1 MTRKYKELLTTPRFY
16 LCMYEV
22 HFKYHLRIVLRILNT
37 KNNNNS
43 IVPGKRIKSVDDQIK
58 RGRLNADE
66 AKLSYQQQQTVLN
79 LYNCG
84 ITPKIIAIQLD
95 LTEREVFNIIRKV
108 LTDDKRKEESV
119 KEVSNSSSLGMFYL
133 DSVIDTERLIKDAQ
147 KRMWTAL
154 KLEPKFDIPLEQT
167 QEILEKFCDSKI
179 TLAILHVDLVGSTKL
194 SMTLPTEKLAIII
207 QAFTQEM
214 SLLISAYGG
223 HVFKYVGDAILAF
236 FFLSD
241 NNLYLPCSNAV
252 NCARTMI
259 RVMQDGINPI
269 LNDNDYPEMGV
280 RVGID
285 VGENVVVQY
294 GWSTNSYTLI
304 ESNHVNETNSRN
316 RGDDQYYI
324 DNKEVVSSTTTK
336 DNSGSIKP
344 SRVIRKPHLDVLGY
358 TTSIAAKM
366 TGFATPNQ
374 ITIGLS
380 VYESLDSANKSKFK
394 KVNISKDDWDYINP
408 STGKVYD
415 IYIGNI
421 DDAHM

>member
-1 MTRKYKELLTTPRFY
+1 MGL
-16 LCMYEV
+16 
-22 HFKYHLRIVLRILNT
+22 
-37 KNNNNS
+37 
-43 IVPGKRIKSVDDQIK
+43 GKRNKSMDHQNK
-58 RGRLNADE
+58 REGINTEE
-66 AKLSYQQQQTVLN
+66 AKLSYQQQTVLN

-84 ITPKIIAIQLD
+84 ITPEIIALQLD
-95 LTEREVFNIIRKV
+95 STNEEVISIIRKV
-108 LTDDKRKEESV
+108 LSDDKRKAESI

-179 TLAILHVDLVGSTKL
+179 ILAILHVDLVGSTKL
-194 SMTLPTEKLAIII
+194 SMTLPTEKLAIIV

-241 NNLYLPCSNAV
+241 NNLYLPCNNAV

-280 RVGID
+280 RVGIE

-294 GWSTNSYTLI
+294 GWSTNSYSLI
-304 ESNHVNETNSRN
+304 EENHDNEIDSHN
-316 RGDDQYYI
+316 DKDAQYYI
-324 DNKEVVSSTTTK
+324 DNKEVVRSITDNSVTTK
-336 DNSGSIKP
+336 TN
-344 SRVIRKPHLDVLGY
+344 RMVRKPHLDVLGY

-366 TGFATPNQ
+366 TGFATPDQ
-374 ITIGLS
+374 IMIGQS
-380 VYESLDSANKSKFK
+380 VYETLDPVNKSKFK
-394 KVNISKDDWDYINP
+394 KVNISEDDWDYINP

-415 IYIGNI
+415 IYGGNI
-421 DDAHM
+421 DVVHT

>member
-1 MTRKYKELLTTPRFY
+1 MD
-16 LCMYEV
+16 
-22 HFKYHLRIVLRILNT
+22 T
-37 KNNNNS
+37 KNNNNLMG
-43 IVPGKRIKSVDDQIK
+43 PGKRNKSVDDQIK
-58 RGRLNADE
+58 REGISTQV
-66 AKLSYQQQQTVLN
+66 AKLSYQQQTVLN

-84 ITPKIIAIQLD
+84 ITPEIIALQLD
-95 LTEREVFNIIRKV
+95 STKREVISIIRKV
-108 LTDDKRKEESV
+108 LSDDKRKEKSI
-119 KEVSNSSSLGMFYL
+119 KQVSDSSSLGMFYL
-133 DSVIDTERLIKDAQ
+133 DSVIDTERSIKDAQ
-147 KRMWTAL
+147 ERMWKAL

-167 QEILEKFCDSKI
+167 QEILEKFCESKI
-179 TLAILHVDLVGSTKL
+179 ILAILHVDLVGSTKL
-194 SMTLPTEKLAIII
+194 SMTLPTEKLATIV

-223 HVFKYVGDAILAF
+223 HVFKYVGDALLAF

-259 RVMQDGINPI
+259 RVMQNGINPI

-285 VGENVVVQY
+285 VGENVIVQY

-304 ESNHVNETNSRN
+304 EDNHHSNDTNYRIG
-316 RGDDQYYI
+316 GDAKYYN
-324 DNKEVVSSTTTK
+324 DNKEVVRSTS
-336 DNSGSIKP
+336 DNSDSIKTNHI
-344 SRVIRKPHLDVLGY
+344 IRKPHLDVLGY
-358 TTSIAAKM
+358 TTSIAAKI

-374 ITIGLS
+374 IMIGQS
-380 VYESLDSANKSKFK
+380 VYEILDPVNKGKFN

-415 IYIGNI
+415 IYSSI
-421 DDAHM
+421 DVAHT

>member
-1 MTRKYKELLTTPRFY
+1 M
-16 LCMYEV
+16 
-22 HFKYHLRIVLRILNT
+22 
-37 KNNNNS
+37 
-43 IVPGKRIKSVDDQIK
+43 
-58 RGRLNADE
+58 
-66 AKLSYQQQQTVLN
+66 SYQQQTVLN

-84 ITPKIIAIQLD
+84 ITPEIIALQLD
-95 LTEREVFNIIRKV
+95 STNEEVISIIRKV
-108 LTDDKRKEESV
+108 LSDDKRKAESI
-119 KEVSNSSSLGMFYL
+119 KQVSDSSSLGMFYL

-147 KRMWTAL
+147 KRMWNAL

-167 QEILEKFCDSKI
+167 QEILEKFCGSKI
-179 TLAILHVDLVGSTKL
+179 KLVILHVDLVGSTKL
-194 SMTLPTEKLAIII
+194 SMILPTEKLAIIV

-241 NNLYLPCSNAV
+241 NNMYLPCSNAV

-294 GWSTNSYTLI
+294 GWSTNSYALI
-304 ESNHVNETNSRN
+304 EENHNNGTDSHN
-316 RGDDQYYI
+316 DKDAQYYI
-324 DNKEVVSSTTTK
+324 DNKEAVRSIT
-336 DNSGSIKP
+336 DNSVTIKTN
-344 SRVIRKPHLDVLGY
+344 RMIKKPHLDVLGY
-358 TTSIAAKM
+358 TTSIGAKM

-374 ITIGLS
+374 IMIGQS
-380 VYESLDSANKSKFK
+380 VYETLDPANKSKFE
-394 KVNISKDDWDYINP
+394 KVNISKNDWDYINS

-415 IYIGNI
+415 IYGGNI
-421 DDAHM
+421 DVVHT

>member
-1 MTRKYKELLTTPRFY
+1 
-16 LCMYEV
+16 
-22 HFKYHLRIVLRILNT
+22 VL
-37 KNNNNS
+37 S
-43 IVPGKRIKSVDDQIK
+43 
-58 RGRLNADE
+58 
-66 AKLSYQQQQTVLN
+66 
-79 LYNCG
+79 
-84 ITPKIIAIQLD
+84 
-95 LTEREVFNIIRKV
+95 
-108 LTDDKRKEESV
+108 DDKRKEESV
-119 KEVSNSSSLGMFYL
+119 KQVSDSSSLGMFYL

-154 KLEPKFDIPLEQT
+154 KLEPRFDIPLEQT
-167 QEILEKFCDSKI
+167 QEILERFCDSKI

-194 SMTLPTEKLAIII
+194 SMTLPTEKLAIIL

-236 FFLSD
+236 FFLID

-252 NCARTMI
+252 NCARAMI

-304 ESNHVNETNSRN
+304 EMNHDNETDSCNDKDAQN
-316 RGDDQYYI
+316 YI
-324 DNKEVVSSTTTK
+324 DNKDVVSSITR
-336 DNSGSIKP
+336 DNSGSNKT
-344 SRVIRKPHLDVLGY
+344 SRVIRKPHLDILGY

-374 ITIGLS
+374 IMIGQS
-380 VYESLDSANKSKFK
+380 VYEC
-394 KVNISKDDWDYINP
+394 
-408 STGKVYD
+408 
-415 IYIGNI
+415 
-421 DDAHM
+421 

>member
-1 MTRKYKELLTTPRFY
+1 MGPRKR
-16 LCMYEV
+16 
-22 HFKYHLRIVLRILNT
+22 N
-37 KNNNNS
+37 
-43 IVPGKRIKSVDDQIK
+43 KSVDHQNK
-58 RGRLNADE
+58 RKGIDTE
-66 AKLSYQQQQTVLN
+66 EVKLSYQQQTVLN

-84 ITPKIIAIQLD
+84 ITPEIIALQLD
-95 LTEREVFNIIRKV
+95 STNEEVISIIRKV
-108 LTDDKRKEESV
+108 LIDDKRKAESI
-119 KEVSNSSSLGMFYL
+119 KQVSDSSSLGMFYL
-133 DSVIDTERLIKDAQ
+133 DFVIDTERLIKDAQ
-147 KRMWTAL
+147 KRMWNAL

-179 TLAILHVDLVGSTKL
+179 ILAILHVDLVGSTKL
-194 SMTLPTEKLAIII
+194 SMTLPTEKLAIIV

-214 SLLISAYGG
+214 SILISAYGG

-236 FFLSD
+236 FFLSN

-294 GWSTNSYTLI
+294 GWSTNSYSLI
-304 ESNHVNETNSRN
+304 EENHDNETDSYN
-316 RGDDQYYI
+316 DKDAQYYI
-324 DNKEVVSSTTTK
+324 DNKEVVRSIT
-336 DNSGSIKP
+336 DNSVTIKTN
-344 SRVIRKPHLDVLGY
+344 RMVRKPHLDVLGY

-374 ITIGLS
+374 IMIGQS
-380 VYESLDSANKSKFK
+380 VYETLDSVNKSKFK
-394 KVNISKDDWDYINP
+394 KVNISKDDWDYLNT

-415 IYIGNI
+415 IYGGNI
-421 DDAHM
+421 DVVHK

>member
-1 MTRKYKELLTTPRFY
+1 MDTE
-16 LCMYEV
+16 
-22 HFKYHLRIVLRILNT
+22 
-37 KNNNNS
+37 NNNNS
-43 IVPGKRIKSVDDQIK
+43 IGPGMRNKSVDDQNK
-58 RGRLNADE
+58 REGINREE
-66 AKLSYQQQQTVLN
+66 AKLSYQQQTVLN

-84 ITPKIIAIQLD
+84 ITPEIIALQLD
-95 LTEREVFNIIRKV
+95 STNEEVISIIKKV
-108 LTDDKRKEESV
+108 LSDDKRKEESI
-119 KEVSNSSSLGMFYL
+119 KQVSDSSSLGMFYL

-147 KRMWTAL
+147 KRMWNAL

-179 TLAILHVDLVGSTKL
+179 ILAILHVDLVGSTKL
-194 SMTLPTEKLAIII
+194 SMTLPTEKLAIIV
-207 QAFTQEM
+207 QAYTQEM

-252 NCARTMI
+252 NCARNMS

-269 LNDNDYPEMGV
+269 LNENDYPEMGV

-285 VGENVVVQY
+285 IGENVVVQY
-294 GWSTNSYTLI
+294 GWSTNSYSLI
-304 ESNHVNETNSRN
+304 GENHNNEIDIHNDK
-316 RGDDQYYI
+316 GAQYYI
-324 DNKEVVSSTTTK
+324 ENKEFVSSITDNSVTTK
-336 DNSGSIKP
+336 TNRI
-344 SRVIRKPHLDVLGY
+344 VRKPHLDILGY

-374 ITIGLS
+374 ILIGQS
-380 VYESLDSANKSKFK
+380 VYETLDPVNKSKFK
-394 KVNISKDDWDYINP
+394 KVNISKDNWDYINP

-415 IYIGNI
+415 MYGGNI
-421 DDAHM
+421 DVVYT

>member
-1 MTRKYKELLTTPRFY
+1 MGPAKR
-16 LCMYEV
+16 
-22 HFKYHLRIVLRILNT
+22 
-37 KNNNNS
+37 NNS
-43 IVPGKRIKSVDDQIK
+43 LEDAIK
-58 RGRLNADE
+58 REGINTEE
-66 AKLSYQQQQTVLN
+66 ARLSYQQQTVLN

-84 ITPKIIAIQLD
+84 ISPEIIALQLD
-95 LTEREVFNIIRKV
+95 STQREVISIIGKVFN
-108 LTDDKRKEESV
+108 DDKRKEESI
-119 KEVSNSSSLGMFYL
+119 KQVSDSSSLGMFYL
-133 DSVIDTERLIKDAQ
+133 DSVIDIERLIKDAQ
-147 KRMWTAL
+147 KRMWNAL

-194 SMTLPTEKLAIII
+194 SMTLPTEKLAIIV

-236 FFLSD
+236 FFLRD
-241 NNLYLPCSNAV
+241 NNMYLPCSNAA

-259 RVMQDGINPI
+259 RVMQNGINPI

-294 GWSTNSYTLI
+294 GWSTNSYALI
-304 ESNHVNETNSRN
+304 EENHDNETDTRN
-316 RGDDQYYI
+316 REAVQYYFENKDVAKSTS
-324 DNKEVVSSTTTK
+324 DNDDIARTNCIV
-336 DNSGSIKP
+336 
-344 SRVIRKPHLDVLGY
+344 RKPHLDVLGY

-374 ITIGLS
+374 IMIGQS
-380 VYESLDSANKSKFK
+380 VYEILDPVNKSKFK
-394 KVNISKDDWDYINP
+394 KVNISKNDWDYINP

-415 IYIGNI
+415 IYSSI
-421 DDAHM
+421 DIVHT

>member
-1 MTRKYKELLTTPRFY
+1 MG
-16 LCMYEV
+16 
-22 HFKYHLRIVLRILNT
+22 
-37 KNNNNS
+37 
-43 IVPGKRIKSVDDQIK
+43 PGKRNKSVDHQNK
-58 RGRLNADE
+58 RGGIKTE
-66 AKLSYQQQQTVLN
+66 EVKLSNQQQTVLN

-84 ITPKIIAIQLD
+84 ITPEIIALQLD
-95 LTEREVFNIIRKV
+95 STNEEVISIIRKV
-108 LTDDKRKEESV
+108 ISDDKRKAESI
-119 KEVSNSSSLGMFYL
+119 KQVSDSSSLGMFYL
-133 DSVIDTERLIKDAQ
+133 DSVIDTERFIKDAR
-147 KRMWTAL
+147 KRMWNAL

-179 TLAILHVDLVGSTKL
+179 ILVILHVDLVGSTKL
-194 SMTLPTEKLAIII
+194 SMTLPTEKLAIIV

-236 FFLSD
+236 FFLND

-280 RVGID
+280 RLGID

-294 GWSTNSYTLI
+294 GWSTNSYSLI
-304 ESNHVNETNSRN
+304 EENHDNGSHN
-316 RGDDQYYI
+316 DKDAQYYI
-324 DNKEVVSSTTTK
+324 DNKEVVRSIT
-336 DNSGSIKP
+336 DNSVTIKTN
-344 SRVIRKPHLDVLGY
+344 RMVKKPHLDVLGY
-358 TTSIAAKM
+358 TTSITAKM

-374 ITIGLS
+374 IMIGQS
-380 VYESLDSANKSKFK
+380 VYETLDSVNKSKFK
-394 KVNISKDDWDYINP
+394 KVDISKDDWDYINP

-415 IYIGNI
+415 IYGDKI
-421 DDAHM
+421 DVVHT

>member
-1 MTRKYKELLTTPRFY
+1 MLD
-16 LCMYEV
+16 
-22 HFKYHLRIVLRILNT
+22 T

-43 IVPGKRIKSVDDQIK
+43 MGPGKRDKSVNNQSK
-58 RGRLNADE
+58 RNGINAKE
-66 AKLSYQQQQTVLN
+66 SKLSYQQQTVLN

-84 ITPKIIAIQLD
+84 ITPEIIALQLD
-95 LTEREVFNIIRKV
+95 STNDEVISIIRKV
-108 LTDDKRKEESV
+108 LSDDKRKEESI
-119 KEVSNSSSLGMFYL
+119 KQVSDSSSLGMFYL
-133 DSVIDTERLIKDAQ
+133 DSVIDTERLIKGAQ
-147 KRMWTAL
+147 KRMWNAL

-179 TLAILHVDLVGSTKL
+179 ILAILHVDLVGSTKL
-194 SMTLPTEKLAIII
+194 SMTLPTEKLAIIV

-214 SLLISAYGG
+214 SSLISAYGG

-280 RVGID
+280 RIGID

-294 GWSTNSYTLI
+294 GWSTNSYSLI
-304 ESNHVNETNSRN
+304 DENHGYEADNHIDK
-316 RGDDQYYI
+316 GAQYYI
-324 DNKEVVSSTTTK
+324 DNKKVVRSTSNNSDTTK
-336 DNSGSIKP
+336 TNRI
-344 SRVIRKPHLDVLGY
+344 VRKPHLDVLGY
-358 TTSIAAKM
+358 TTSIATKM
-366 TGFATPNQ
+366 TGFTAPNQ
-374 ITIGLS
+374 IIIGQS
-380 VYESLDSANKSKFK
+380 VYETLDPVNKSKFK

-408 STGKVYD
+408 STGKVYG
-415 IYIGNI
+415 IYSSNI
-421 DDAHM
+421 DVAHE

>member
-1 MTRKYKELLTTPRFY
+1 MG
-16 LCMYEV
+16 
-22 HFKYHLRIVLRILNT
+22 
-37 KNNNNS
+37 
-43 IVPGKRIKSVDDQIK
+43 PGKRNKSLEDVIK
-58 RGRLNADE
+58 REGINTEE
-66 AKLSYQQQQTVLN
+66 ARLSYQQQTVLN

-84 ITPKIIAIQLD
+84 ISPEIIALQLD
-95 LTEREVFNIIRKV
+95 STQREVISIIGKV
-108 LTDDKRKEESV
+108 LNDDKRKEESI
-119 KEVSNSSSLGMFYL
+119 KQVSDSSSLGMFYL
-133 DSVIDTERLIKDAQ
+133 DSVIDIERLIKDAQ
-147 KRMWTAL
+147 KRMWNAL

-194 SMTLPTEKLAIII
+194 SMTLPTEKLAIIV

-236 FFLSD
+236 FFLRD
-241 NNLYLPCSNAV
+241 NNMYLPCSNAA

-259 RVMQDGINPI
+259 RVMQNGVNPI

-294 GWSTNSYTLI
+294 GWSTNSYALI
-304 ESNHVNETNSRN
+304 EENHDNETDTRN
-316 RGDDQYYI
+316 EDIQYYFE
-324 DNKEVVSSTTTK
+324 NKDVAKSTSDSDDIVRT
-336 DNSGSIKP
+336 NRI
-344 SRVIRKPHLDVLGY
+344 VRKPHLDVLGY

-374 ITIGLS
+374 IMIGQS
-380 VYESLDSANKSKFK
+380 VYEILDPVNKSKFK
-394 KVNISKDDWDYINP
+394 KVNISKNDWDYINP

-415 IYIGNI
+415 IYSSI
-421 DDAHM
+421 DIVHT